1 MRNDQE
7 RMRDIQESINK
18 IEKYVAHGKEEFFAN
33 ELIQSWM
40 LLQLQ
45 IIGEAARSMNSQT
58 HEQHPEISW
67 RDIIDFRNLLVHETD
82 VPDFQPYPENVAPSL
97 AELAQL
103 SAQDWDIRFR
113 ASALRRIRP
122 DMMRRNAKA
131 SLPRIPS

>member
-1 MRNDQE
+1 MRNDRE

-67 RDIIDFRNLLVHETD
+67 RDIIDFRNLLVHE
-82 VPDFQPYPENVAPSL
+82 Y
-97 AELAQL
+97 
-103 SAQDWDIRFR
+103 FR
-113 ASALRRIRP
+113 VDLKLIWQIVERE
-122 DMMRRNAKA
+122 
-131 SLPRIPS
+131 IPKLKEQVNSILKQ